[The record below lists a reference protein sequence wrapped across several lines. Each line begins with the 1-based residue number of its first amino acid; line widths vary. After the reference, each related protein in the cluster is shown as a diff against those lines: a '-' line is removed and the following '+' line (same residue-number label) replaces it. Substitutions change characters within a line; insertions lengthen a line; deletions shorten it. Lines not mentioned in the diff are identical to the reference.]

1 MTVRSRSEG
10 SATGGRA
17 KSNSGDSVMRPPST
31 WTSTTSIDPAP
42 AGRPPVAPFA
52 LPREIDESPGA
63 ILAGLIGADRG
74 EFAAAWAVMP
84 IRTGTAVTVRTARG

>member
-10 SATGGRA
+10 SATGGRS

-42 AGRPPVAPFA
+42 AVHPRVATFA

-74 EFAAAWAVMP
+74 EFAAARAVMP
-84 IRTGTAVTVRTARG
+84 IRTAKAVSARTARG